1 MKASVALGAPRGQR
15 ARLDRRVTPAS
26 PERRASLAGEVYLD
40 RADLRESRAARESED
55 RRASEDCEEKGAKT
69 ERTG

>member
-1 MKASVALGAPRGQR
+1 MG
-15 ARLDRRVTPAS
+15 RRVTPAS

-40 RADLRESRAARESED
+40 RADLRDSRDAWESED
-55 RRASEDCEEKGAKT
+55 RRASEVCEEKGAKT

>member
-1 MKASVALGAPRGQR
+1 M
-15 ARLDRRVTPAS
+15 DRRVTPAS
-26 PERRASLAGEVYLD
+26 PERRASLAGEVCLD